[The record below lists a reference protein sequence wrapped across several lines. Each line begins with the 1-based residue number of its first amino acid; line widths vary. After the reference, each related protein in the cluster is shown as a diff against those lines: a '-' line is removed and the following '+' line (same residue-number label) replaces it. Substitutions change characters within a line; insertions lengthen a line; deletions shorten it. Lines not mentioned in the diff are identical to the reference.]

1 LEDALRTLRLRL
13 GRRIDEE
20 QVLEEGESLLSGILV
35 TKTTGVVVEDILDR
49 GGGQTTGRRR

>member
-1 LEDALRTLRLRL
+1 MRTLRLRL